1 MGDGGE
7 LFCFSL
13 ERLTCIQERFGE
25 AGRRLGTDVLG
36 FCFLGVR
43 ENCDDMQ
50 INANL
55 QLMRGAEAPKLLT
68 P

>member
-1 MGDGGE
+1 MLALGP
-7 LFCFSL
+7 L
-13 ERLTCIQERFGE
+13 ERFGE
-25 AGRRLGTDVLG
+25 AGAAFGNGRFGILLFGS
-36 FCFLGVR
+36 R

-55 QLMRGAEAPKLLT
+55 QLMRGSEAPELLT